1 MTETILTNC
10 EELSFVAINGIGRD
24 VDVQVTYDKY
34 YFITSNYYKLTQL
47 MATESLISSR
57 LGGLFDISKIN
68 PHVYLA
74 LAKLI
79 KERSEV
85 ENSRIKDND
94 PLLQVRA
101 FVYLM
106 NTLDIKNQDLVVSD
120 VDLEKALN
128 HAIEEDD
135 FIKDYH
141 YSIVLFMQN
150 KGSAISG

>member
-10 EELSFVAINGIGRD
+10 EELSFVAINGFGRD
-24 VDVQVTYDKY
+24 VVVQVSYDKY
-34 YFITSNYYKLTQL
+34 YFITSNYYNLTPL
-47 MATESLISSR
+47 LATDSLISSR